1 MHFTSDLEDKEDPD
15 LEDLQK
21 KKKNLQAQEPVLLW
35 VLLKSSQYWDRM
47 RCHQQFS

>member
-21 KKKNLQAQEPVLLW
+21 KKLWAQEPVLLW
-35 VLLKSSQYWDRM
+35 VFLRSSQYWDRM